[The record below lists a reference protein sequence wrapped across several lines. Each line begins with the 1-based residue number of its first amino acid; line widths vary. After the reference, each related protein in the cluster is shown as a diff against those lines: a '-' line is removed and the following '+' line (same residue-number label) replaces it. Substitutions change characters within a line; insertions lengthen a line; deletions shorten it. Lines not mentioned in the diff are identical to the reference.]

1 MTQREHSRTACRC
14 RMRNPDHGPRP
25 RSPEMAQEAP
35 LSAKRVWPPPTIGV
49 MPGFFENGDF
59 WPNSGDSTVRCRLER
74 GTRLRVW
81 SASRQPVPAPCRMD
95 KARNSAGKWPR
106 FERTMPTPPT
116 IGGMPGFFENEA
128 SRPNSGDPG
137 AKPGSERSMSATGRP
152 SAVRASRLSHLPVQ
166 LRSLPVSCRSR
177 LLIPTVSRTRSRTRT
192 HAHAKDASVPMIT
205 IGSPMDNLGS
215 PQEREKEPKR

>member
-1 MTQREHSRTACRC
+1 MPSRKRHALARMVCPSDRSFRC
-14 RMRNPDHGPRP
+14 
-25 RSPEMAQEAP
+25 
-35 LSAKRVWPPPTIGV
+35 
-49 MPGFFENGDF
+49 
-59 WPNSGDSTVRCRLER
+59 
-74 GTRLRVW
+74 
-81 SASRQPVPAPCRMD
+81 PCRMD
-95 KARNSAGKWPR
+95 KARNNAGKWPR

-137 AKPGSERSMSATGRP
+137 AKPGSELSVPATRRP
-152 SAVRASRLSHLPVQ
+152 SAVRTSRLSPCLSSCGHC
-166 LRSLPVSCRSR
+166 RSAAGSR

-205 IGSPMDNLGS
+205 IGSPVDNLGS